1 MQAQLLAALAMLAFA
16 ANSILARLALAD
28 TGIDA
33 VSFTLIRLWSG
44 AAMLMLVLAWRERGA
59 GRAAAGTTLRS
70 IWRPGAAPTQVWLAV
85 VALCLYAFGF
95 SLAYRQLSAASGA
108 LLLFA
113 AVQISML
120 SIAWW
125 LGERL
130 SARQWAGFAL
140 ASSGV
145 VYLLLPGI
153 KAPPLVAAMLMLVAG
168 VGWGVYTL
176 LARQLGEPV
185 LATTINFVRA
195 AMLALLVLAVSLVW
209 QRPQLD
215 GQGMLLAML
224 SGAITSGLGYVI
236 WYAAVARIS
245 TSTAAVAQLSV
256 PLITALAGVWLLQEA
271 LTTRLLV
278 AGVVILLGI
287 GLVSVPVRI
296 RRVDGVR

>member
-1 MQAQLLAALAMLAFA
+1 MPALLLTTVAMLAFA
-16 ANSILARLALAD
+16 ANSILARLALTA
-28 TGIDA
+28 TAIDA
-33 VSFTLIRLWSG
+33 VSFSVIRLLAG
-44 AAMLMLVLAWRERGA
+44 AVMLLLVLLMQQRQAVVNA
-59 GRAAAGTTLRS
+59 LITTCSLRTS
-70 IWRPGAAPTQVWLAV
+70 NAIAIEWLAAS
-85 VALCLYAFGF
+85 ALCLYAFGF
-95 SLAYRQLSAASGA
+95 SLAYRQLTAASGA

-125 LGERL
+125 RGERL
-130 SARQWAGFAL
+130 SARQWTGFAL
-140 ASSGV
+140 ASTGV

-153 KAPPLVAAMLMLVAG
+153 KAPPLVAAVLMLVAG

-185 LATTINFVRA
+185 QATTINFVRA
-195 AMLALLVLAVSLVW
+195 AMLALLVLVVSLVW

-224 SGAITSGLGYVI
+224 SGAVTSGLGYVI
-236 WYAAVARIS
+236 WYAAVGRIS

-278 AGVVILLGI
+278 SGLVILLGI
-287 GLVSVPVRI
+287 ALVSLPARN
-296 RRVDGVR
+296 RRAEEGR

>member
-1 MQAQLLAALAMLAFA
+1 MPALLLTTAAMLAFA
-16 ANSILARLALAD
+16 ANSILARLALTA
-28 TGIDA
+28 TAIDA
-33 VSFTLIRLWSG
+33 VSFSVIRLLAG
-44 AAMLMLVLAWRERGA
+44 AVMLLLVLLMQQRQAVVNALITACSMRTSNANAIE
-59 GRAAAGTTLRS
+59 
-70 IWRPGAAPTQVWLAV
+70 WLAAS
-85 VALCLYAFGF
+85 ALCLYAFGF
-95 SLAYRQLSAASGA
+95 SLAYRQLTAASGA

-125 LGERL
+125 RGERL
-130 SARQWAGFAL
+130 SARQCTGFAL
-140 ASSGV
+140 ASTGV

-153 KAPPLVAAMLMLVAG
+153 KAPPLVAAVLMLVAG

-185 LATTINFVRA
+185 QATTINFVRA
-195 AMLALLVLAVSLVW
+195 AMLALLVLVVSLVW

-215 GQGMLLAML
+215 NQGMLLAML
-224 SGAITSGLGYVI
+224 SGAVTSGLGYVI
-236 WYAAVARIS
+236 WYAAVGRIS

-278 AGVVILLGI
+278 AGLVILLGI
-287 GLVSVPVRI
+287 GLVSMPARN
-296 RRVDGVR
+296 RRAEEGR